1 MCYTSI
7 CSVMV
12 SIYII
17 IIYISTRLNDLED
30 VYMWNEASS
39 LLDLAPSRRAPGGH
53 HAAAPIARVEAQEH
67 RDDHAHAVA
76 HVVHA
81 PQDGSIDAQLNA
93 YRL

>member
-1 MCYTSI
+1 
-7 CSVMV
+7 
-12 SIYII
+12 
-17 IIYISTRLNDLED
+17 
-30 VYMWNEASS
+30 MWNEASS
-39 LLDLAPSRRAPGGH
+39 LLDLAPSRRAPGSH

-93 YRL
+93 YRLYAIYLLYDVSLLESRSIPWLYISPICSIIMI